1 MTTTGHVDSNGQGT
15 IIIPLEISRQELWEA
30 VFGSAFESFG
40 THWHEV
46 EYLGDTDWDV
56 IGKVRL
62 VAIDEVSLLKTEK
75 IVDIDDIALALP
87 KANEKVYMD
96 LFNFE
101 EYDAIAGD
109 AVLQMAVLGDVV
121 YG

>member
-1 MTTTGHVDSNGQGT
+1 MSDET
-15 IIIPLEISRQELWEA
+15 IIIPLAVKKQELWES

-46 EYLGDTDWDV
+46 EYLGDADWDN
-56 IGKVRL
+56 IGQVRL
-62 VAIDEVSLLKTEK
+62 VAIDEVTLLKTEK
-75 IVDIDDIALALP
+75 VIGIQELAEALP

-96 LFNFE
+96 LFDFD
-101 EYDAIAGD
+101 EYDAVCGD
-109 AVLQMAVLGDVV
+109 AVLQVAVLGEVV

>member
-1 MTTTGHVDSNGQGT
+1 MTENADT
-15 IIIPLEISRQELWEA
+15 IIIPLVIKKLELWEA

-46 EYLGDTDWDV
+46 EYLDGCDWNT
-56 IGKVRL
+56 IGRVRL

-75 IVDIDDIALALP
+75 IVGIEELAQALP
-87 KANEKVYMD
+87 IANEQVYMD
-96 LFNFE
+96 LFNFD
-101 EYDAIAGD
+101 EYDAICGD
-109 AVLQMAVLGDVV
+109 AVLQVAVLGEVV

>member
-1 MTTTGHVDSNGQGT
+1 MSEET
-15 IIIPLEISRQELWEA
+15 ITIPIEIKKQALWEA

-46 EYLGDTDWDV
+46 EYLGDADWEN
-56 IGKVRL
+56 IGKVKL

-75 IVDIDDIALALP
+75 VIGIEELAEALP
-87 KANEKVYMD
+87 KANEKVYMN
-96 LFNFE
+96 LFDFE
-101 EYDAIAGD
+101 NYDAVCGD
-109 AVLQMAVLGDVV
+109 AVLQMAVLDDVV